1 MKLSHRSLVLL
12 FLLCFSLCSTPVLLV
27 AAEGESSRPNV
38 ILCMTDDQGWG
49 ETSFN
54 RHSVLKTPHLDDMAA
69 SGLRFDR
76 FYAAAPV
83 CSPTRGSF
91 LTGRHPNRFACFSWG
106 HTLRP
111 QEVTVAEAVKSVG
124 YTTGHF
130 GKWHLG
136 SVQANSPVSPGN
148 SGFDEWVS
156 SPNFYEND
164 PYMSHNGVVE
174 QLKGESSRVTV
185 DAALEFMKGAQKKQQ
200 PFLAVIWFGNPH
212 TPHEAVSELKS
223 LYPDQDPA
231 FQNYFGEIS
240 GVDRAMGHLRRQLRD
255 LGLAENTLL
264 WFTSDNGPRPPRF
277 KTEAARSQAT
287 GGLAGWKGNLW
298 EGGIRVPS
306 LIEWPAVIKKPETTE
321 VPCGTIDIY
330 PTVLAIT
337 GAKVSHQPKLDGESL
352 LPLIEGNMTAR
363 KQPMGFWTY
372 PIKGHPKRS
381 TDILLDLQ
389 KRQSPGQP
397 NPPGPIP
404 DGDAASLATHYSK
417 EKLPGS
423 AALVDGDFKLLKLE
437 SKKGP
442 AKFTLYNLARDPA
455 EQNDLSRQD
464 PARFK
469 KMQAALK
476 DWQHSVV
483 DSLNGKDYAD

>member
-1 MKLSHRSLVLL
+1 MNFHNRAVVFVLACCFALS
-12 FLLCFSLCSTPVLLV
+12 CFTSALK
-27 AAEGESSRPNV
+27 AAQNQSSRPNI

-49 ETSFN
+49 ETGFN
-54 RHSVLKTPHLDDMAA
+54 GHPILKTPHLDDMAA

-111 QEVTVAEAVKSVG
+111 QEVTVAEAVKSAG
-124 YTTGHF
+124 YLTGHF

-164 PYMSHNGVVE
+164 PWMSHNGMVT

-185 DAALEFMKGAQKKQQ
+185 DAALDFIKQADQKKQ

-212 TPHEAVSELKS
+212 TPHEAVPELKA
-223 LYPDQDPA
+223 LYPNQA
-231 FQNYFGEIS
+231 ANFQNYFGEIA
-240 GVDRAMGHLRRQLRD
+240 GVDRAMGHLRHQLRD
-255 LGLAENTLL
+255 LGLAENTML

-277 KTEAARSQAT
+277 KEEAARSQAT

-306 LIEWPAVIKKPETTE
+306 MVEWPAVIKKPETTN

-330 PTVLAIT
+330 PTVLAVT
-337 GAKVSHQPKLDGESL
+337 GAKVSHQPHLDGMSL
-352 LPLIEGNMTAR
+352 LPLIEGQMTAR
-363 KQPMGFWTY
+363 PHPLGFWTY
-372 PIKGHPKRS
+372 PAKGHPKRS
-381 TDILLDLQ
+381 TQILLDLKEKQ
-389 KRQSPGQP
+389 TPEKP
-397 NPPGPIP
+397 NPAGPVP
-404 DGDAASLATHYSK
+404 DADAASLATQYSK
-417 EKLPGS
+417 NELPG
-423 AALVDGDFKLLKLE
+423 AAAWIDGDYKLLK
-437 SKKGP
+437 SVPKKGAP
-442 AKFTLYNLARDPA
+442 QYALYHLSQDKS
-455 EQNDLSRQD
+455 EQQDLSKND
-464 PARFK
+464 PDRLK
-469 KMQAALK
+469 KMKAGLK
-476 DWQHSVV
+476 GWQESVV

>member
-1 MKLSHRSLVLL
+1 MIFQIRMVVFALVCCFGFTASLR
-12 FLLCFSLCSTPVLLV
+12 
-27 AAEGESSRPNV
+27 AEENQASRPNI

-49 ETSFN
+49 ETGFN
-54 RHSVLKTPHLDDMAA
+54 GHPILKTPHLDDMAA

-111 QEVTVAEAVKSVG
+111 QEITVAEAVKSVG

-164 PYMSHNGVVE
+164 PFMSHNGVVK

-185 DAALEFMKGAQKKQQ
+185 DAALNFIKQADKEKK

-212 TPHEAVSELKS
+212 TPHEALPELKA
-223 LYPDQDPA
+223 LYKDQNRSN
-231 FQNYFGEIS
+231 QNYFGEIT
-240 GVDRAMGHLRRQLRD
+240 GVDRAMGHLRHQLRD
-255 LGLAENTLL
+255 LGLAENTVL
-264 WFTSDNGPRPPRF
+264 WFTSDNGPRPPRY
-277 KTEAARSQAT
+277 KNEDARSQAT

-306 LIEWPAVIKKPETTE
+306 MIEWPARIKKPE
-321 VPCGTIDIY
+321 I
-330 PTVLAIT
+330 
-337 GAKVSHQPKLDGESL
+337 
-352 LPLIEGNMTAR
+352 
-363 KQPMGFWTY
+363 
-372 PIKGHPKRS
+372 
-381 TDILLDLQ
+381 
-389 KRQSPGQP
+389 
-397 NPPGPIP
+397 
-404 DGDAASLATHYSK
+404 
-417 EKLPGS
+417 
-423 AALVDGDFKLLKLE
+423 
-437 SKKGP
+437 
-442 AKFTLYNLARDPA
+442 
-455 EQNDLSRQD
+455 
-464 PARFK
+464 
-469 KMQAALK
+469 
-476 DWQHSVV
+476 
-483 DSLNGKDYAD
+483 

>member
-1 MKLSHRSLVLL
+1 MNFHKRIL
-12 FLLCFSLCSTPVLLV
+12 PVLV
-27 AAEGESSRPNV
+27 ALFSISVSTVTFAANTTQVNRPNI

-49 ETSFN
+49 ETGFMG
-54 RHSVLKTPHLDDMAA
+54 HPVLKTPHLDDMAA
-69 SGLRFDR
+69 SGLQFNR

-91 LTGRHPNRFACFSWG
+91 LTGRHPNRFGCFSWG

-111 QEVTVAEAVKSVG
+111 QEVTVAEAVRSVG

-148 SGFDEWVS
+148 SGFDEWMS

-164 PYMSHNGVVE
+164 PWMSHNGVVK
-174 QLKGESSRVTV
+174 QLKGESSKVTV
-185 DAALEFMKGAQKKQQ
+185 DAALDFMKQAGKEEK

-212 TPHEAVSELKS
+212 TPHEALSELKE
-223 LYPDQDPA
+223 LYPKQDES
-231 FQNYFGEIS
+231 FQNYFGEIT
-240 GVDRAMGHLRRQLRD
+240 GVDRAMGHLRQQLRD
-255 LGLAENTLL
+255 LGIANNTLL

-277 KTEAARSQAT
+277 KKEFERSQAT

-306 LIEWPAVIKKPETTE
+306 IIEWPAVIKKPEVTN

-330 PTVLAIT
+330 PTVLQIT
-337 GAKVSHQPKLDGESL
+337 GAKVSHQPHLDGVSL
-352 LPLIEGNMTAR
+352 LPLLEGEMTAR
-363 KQPMGFWTY
+363 SQPMGFWTY
-372 PIKGHPKRS
+372 PEKGHPKKS
-381 TDILLDLQ
+381 TAILLDI
-389 KRQSPGQP
+389 KGRQTADNP

-404 DGDAASLATHYSK
+404 DADAASLAKQYSK
-417 EKLPGS
+417 QELPG
-423 AALVDGDFKLLKLE
+423 AAAWIDGDYKLLKTE
-437 SKKGP
+437 TKQGAP
-442 AKFTLYNLARDPA
+442 NYALYHLSQDKA
-455 EQNDLSRQD
+455 EKQDLSQKEPQR
-464 PARFK
+464 
-469 KMQAALK
+469 LK
-476 DWQHSVV
+476 QMKAGLKNWQESVV

>member
-1 MKLSHRSLVLL
+1 MFFRVRLVVSLFV
-12 FLLCFSLCSTPVLLV
+12 FCIGFSVFATSLK
-27 AAEGESSRPNV
+27 AEQKSSSRPNI

-54 RHSVLKTPHLDDMAA
+54 GHSILKTPHLDDMAA
-69 SGLRFDR
+69 SGLRLDR

-91 LTGRHPNRFACFSWG
+91 LTGRHPNRFACFTWG

-111 QEVTVAEAVKSVG
+111 QEVTVAEAVKSAG

-164 PYMSHNGVVE
+164 PFMSHNGLVV

-185 DAALEFMKGAQKKQQ
+185 DAALKFMKQADKKKQ

-212 TPHEAVSELKS
+212 TPHEAFPELKA
-223 LYPDQDPA
+223 LYQDQDEN
-231 FQNYFGEIS
+231 FQNYFGEIT
-240 GVDRAMGHLRRQLRD
+240 GVDRAMGHLRQQLRD

-264 WFTSDNGPRPPRF
+264 WFTSDNGPRPPRY

-306 LIEWPAVIKKPETTE
+306 IIEWPARIKKPETSD

-330 PTVLAIT
+330 PTVLQIV
-337 GAKVSHQPKLDGESL
+337 GAKVSRQPHLDGVSL
-352 LPLIEGNMTAR
+352 LPLIDGQMTKR
-363 KQPMGFWTY
+363 SRPMGFWTY
-372 PIKGHPKRS
+372 PAKGHGKRS
-381 TDILLDLQ
+381 TAILLDIQ
-389 KRQSPGQP
+389 SRQRPD
-397 NPPGPIP
+397 NPIPAGPIP
-404 DGDAASLATHYSK
+404 DANVASLENRYSK
-417 EKLPGS
+417 TEMPGS
-423 AALVDGDFKLLKLE
+423 AAWIDGDYKLLKTI
-437 SKKGP
+437 SKKNQEKY
-442 AKFTLYNLARDPA
+442 ALYHLKQDRA
-455 EQNDLSRQD
+455 EEHDLSSDD
-464 PARFK
+464 PGRVK
-469 KMQAALK
+469 KMKSSLLN
-476 DWQHSVV
+476 WQKSVV

>member
-1 MKLSHRSLVLL
+1 MIRRFICSALLVLCG
-12 FLLCFSLCSTPVLLV
+12 FCFSSPLV
-27 AAEGESSRPNV
+27 SLPAAEKAARPNIV
-38 ILCMTDDQGWG
+38 LCMTDDQGWG

-54 RHSVLKTPHLDDMAA
+54 GHPVIKTPHLDDMAA
-69 SGLRFDR
+69 SGLRLDR

-111 QEVTVAEAVKSVG
+111 QEVTVAEAVKSAG

-164 PYMSHNGVVE
+164 PYMSHNGMVE

-185 DAALEFMKGAQKKQQ
+185 DAALDFMKGAQKKEQ

-212 TPHEAVSELKS
+212 LPHEAVDQLKA
-223 LYPDQDPA
+223 LYPDQSPA
-231 FQNYFGEIS
+231 LQNYFGEIS

-264 WFTSDNGPRPPRF
+264 WFTSDNGPRPPQFR
-277 KTEAARSQAT
+277 KNGPRSQAT
-287 GGLAGWKGNLW
+287 GGLAGYKGNLW

-306 LIEWPAVIKKPETTE
+306 LIEWPAVIKKPETSDM
-321 VPCGTIDIY
+321 PCGTIDIY
-330 PTVLAIT
+330 PTVLALT
-337 GAKVSHQPKLDGESL
+337 GAKVSHQPTLDGESL
-352 LPLIEGNMTAR
+352 LPLIEGHKMSR
-363 KQPMGFWTY
+363 DKPMGFWTY

-381 TDILLDLQ
+381 TDILLALQ
-389 KRQSPGQP
+389 KQQSPGKP
-397 NPPGPIP
+397 NPPGPVP
-404 DGDAASLATHYSK
+404 DADAGSLKTRYSRV
-417 EKLPGS
+417 ELPGS
-423 AALVDGDFKLLKLE
+423 AALIDGDYKVLKME
-437 SKKGP
+437 SKKGTP
-442 AKFTLYNLARDPA
+442 KFTLYNLKQDPS
-455 EQNDLSRQD
+455 EEHDLSKQE
-464 PARFK
+464 PQRFK
-469 KMQAALK
+469 KMKAALEG
-476 DWQHSVV
+476 WQHSVV

>member
-1 MKLSHRSLVLL
+1 MNFHGRVIVFVLFCYFCLSSHTHSVG
-12 FLLCFSLCSTPVLLV
+12 
-27 AAEGESSRPNV
+27 AAQKQSNRPNI

-54 RHSVLKTPHLDDMAA
+54 GHSILKTPHLDDMAA

-111 QEVTVAEAVKSVG
+111 QEVTVAEAVKSAG

-164 PYMSHNGVVE
+164 PFMSHNGTVT

-185 DAALEFMKGAQKKQQ
+185 DAALKFIKKSNSKNK

-212 TPHEAVSELKS
+212 TPHEATSELKD
-223 LYPDQDPA
+223 LYQNQSAD
-231 FQNYFGEIS
+231 FQNYFGEIT
-240 GVDRAMGHLRRQLRD
+240 GVDRAMGHLRQQLRD

-277 KTEAARSQAT
+277 KKEDSRAQAT

-306 LIEWPAVIKKPETTE
+306 IIEWPARIQKPETTN

-330 PTVLAIT
+330 PTVLAVT
-337 GAKVSHQPKLDGESL
+337 GAKVSHQPYLDGVSL
-352 LPLIEGNMTAR
+352 LPLIEGQMASR
-363 KQPMGFWTY
+363 SKPMGFWTY
-372 PIKGHPKRS
+372 PAKGHPKRS
-381 TDILLDLQ
+381 TEILLKLKQ
-389 KRQSPGQP
+389 RQTPEKPSPE
-397 NPPGPIP
+397 GPVP
-404 DGDAASLATHYSK
+404 DAEAASLNAKYSK
-417 EKLPGS
+417 NDLPG
-423 AALVDGDFKLLKLE
+423 AAAWIDGDYKLLKMI
-437 SKKGP
+437 SKKDKP
-442 AKFTLYNLARDPA
+442 QYTLYNLAQDHS
-455 EQNDLSRQD
+455 EKKDLSKVD
-464 PARFK
+464 PKRVQ
-469 KMQAALK
+469 KMKAGLLN
-476 DWQHSVV
+476 WQQSVI
-483 DSLNGKDYAD
+483 DSLNGKDYSD

>member
-1 MKLSHRSLVLL
+1 MIYQFRIVVFVLACSLGLSCFTSSLR
-12 FLLCFSLCSTPVLLV
+12 
-27 AAEGESSRPNV
+27 AEQTQPSRPNI

-49 ETSFN
+49 ETGFN
-54 RHSVLKTPHLDDMAA
+54 GHPILKTPHLDDMAA
-69 SGLRFDR
+69 SGLRLDR

-111 QEVTVAEAVKSVG
+111 QEVTVAEAVKSAG

-156 SPNFYEND
+156 SPNFYENN
-164 PYMSHNGVVE
+164 PFMSHNGVVT

-185 DAALEFMKGAQKKQQ
+185 DAALKFIKQADKKKK

-212 TPHEAVSELKS
+212 TPHEAVSELKA
-223 LYPDQDPA
+223 LYKDQDPS
-231 FQNYFGEIS
+231 FQNYFGEIT
-240 GVDRAMGHLRRQLRD
+240 GVDRAMGHLRQQLRD

-277 KTEAARSQAT
+277 KTEAARAQAT

-306 LIEWPAVIKKPETTE
+306 MIEWPARIKKPETSS

-330 PTVLAIT
+330 PTVLQIV
-337 GAKVSHQPKLDGESL
+337 GAKVSHQPHLDGVSL
-352 LPLIEGNMTAR
+352 LPLIDGQMTKR
-363 KQPMGFWTY
+363 SRPMGFWTY
-372 PIKGHPKRS
+372 PMKGHPKRS
-381 TDILLDLQ
+381 TDILLALQ
-389 KRQSPGQP
+389 KRQTPEKP
-397 NPPGPIP
+397 NPAGPIP
-404 DGDAASLATHYSK
+404 DAKAASLETEYSK
-417 EKLPGS
+417 HELPG
-423 AALVDGDFKLLKLE
+423 AAAWIDGDYKLLKMV
-437 SKKGP
+437 SKKNQEEY
-442 AKFTLYNLARDPA
+442 KLYHLGHDRS
-455 EQNDLSRQD
+455 EKNDLSGDD
-464 PARFK
+464 PGRLQ
-469 KMQAALK
+469 KMKSGLL
-476 DWQHSVV
+476 DWQKSVV

>member
-1 MKLSHRSLVLL
+1 MRFDIRILVFVLSCCCGCG
-12 FLLCFSLCSTPVLLV
+12 CFSSALN
-27 AAEGESSRPNV
+27 AEQAQSSRPNI

-49 ETSFN
+49 ETGFN
-54 RHSVLKTPHLDDMAA
+54 GHPILKTPHLDDMAA

-91 LTGRHPNRFACFSWG
+91 LTGRHPNRFGCFSWG

-111 QEVTVAEAVKSVG
+111 QEVTVAEAVKSAG

-164 PYMSHNGVVE
+164 PWMSHNGVVT
-174 QLKGESSRVTV
+174 QLKGESSQATV
-185 DAALEFMKGAQKKQQ
+185 DAALQFIKQADTKKQ

-212 TPHEAVSELKS
+212 TPHEALPELKAQYQNQS
-223 LYPDQDPA
+223 KA
-231 FQNYFGEIS
+231 FQNYFGEIT
-240 GVDRAMGHLRRQLRD
+240 GVDHAMGHLRRQLRD

-264 WFTSDNGPRPPRF
+264 WFTSDNGPRPPQF
-277 KTEAARSQAT
+277 KEEAARSQAT

-306 LIEWPAVIKKPETTE
+306 MIEWPARIKKPEITN

-337 GAKVSHQPKLDGESL
+337 GAKVSHQPDLDGVSL
-352 LPLIEGNMTAR
+352 LPLIDGQMATR
-363 KQPMGFWTY
+363 PHPMGFWTY
-372 PIKGHPKRS
+372 PEKGHPKRS
-381 TDILLDLQ
+381 TEILLDL
-389 KRQSPGQP
+389 KSRQTPEQP
-397 NPPGPIP
+397 NPEGPVP
-404 DGDAASLATHYSK
+404 DADVASLATQYSK
-417 EKLPGS
+417 DDLPG
-423 AALVDGDFKLLKLE
+423 AAAWIDGDFKLIKSI
-437 SKKGP
+437 SKKEQP
-442 AKFTLYNLARDPA
+442 EYALYNLALDRSEQHDLAGDDP
-455 EQNDLSRQD
+455 ERVQ
-464 PARFK
+464 
-469 KMQAALK
+469 KMKTELL
-476 DWQHSVV
+476 DWQKSVV

>member
-1 MKLSHRSLVLL
+1 MKFQLRFFIPLLLACCLTGSGSLLH
-12 FLLCFSLCSTPVLLV
+12 
-27 AAEGESSRPNV
+27 AAEQQSTRPNI

-49 ETSFN
+49 ETGFMG
-54 RHSVLKTPHLDDMAA
+54 HPILKTPHLDEMAA
-69 SGLRFDR
+69 SSLRLDR

-136 SVQANSPVSPGN
+136 SVQSNSPVSPGN

-164 PYMSHNGVVE
+164 PYMSHNGVVK

-185 DAALEFMKGAQKKQQ
+185 DAALDFIKQADKDKK

-212 TPHEAVSELKS
+212 TPHEAVSELKD
-223 LYPDQDPA
+223 LYPDQKPN

-240 GVDRAMGHLRRQLRD
+240 GVDRAMGHLRSQLRD

-264 WFTSDNGPRPPRF
+264 WFTSDNGPRPPQF
-277 KTEAARSQAT
+277 KTEEARSQAT
-287 GGLAGWKGNLW
+287 GGLAGFKGNLW
-298 EGGIRVPS
+298 EGGVRVPS
-306 LIEWPAVIKKPETTE
+306 LIEWPAVIKKPEVSN

-330 PTVLAIT
+330 PTVLAMT
-337 GAKVSHQPKLDGESL
+337 GAKVSHQPQLDGVSL
-352 LPLIEGNMTAR
+352 LPLIEGQMTAR
-363 KQPMGFWTY
+363 GRPMGFWTY
-372 PIKGHPKRS
+372 PEKGHPKRS
-381 TDILLDLQ
+381 TDILLALQ
-389 KRQSPGQP
+389 KQQSPGHP
-397 NPPGPIP
+397 NPKGPAP
-404 DGDAASLATHYSK
+404 DADAGSLKTQYPK
-417 EKLPGS
+417 DKLPGA
-423 AALVDGDFKLLKLE
+423 AALVDGNFKLLKME
-437 SKKGP
+437 TKRGKP
-442 AKFTLYNLARDPA
+442 RYTLYDLVKDPA
-455 EQNDLSRQD
+455 EKQDLSQVD
-464 PARFK
+464 PQRLK
-469 KMQAALK
+469 KMKAALA